1 MSWFTGKQHSHKRG
15 RKSSRIDPSTGR
27 NKRDK
32 SPLRTRDTGSRGGG
46 VPRQIGTGKAV
57 SRAQWRRD
65 KKTRRRLRSRNYP
78 ETNQGQGTA

>member
-15 RKSSRIDPSTGR
+15 HKSSRIDPSTGR

-32 SPLRTRDTGSRGGG
+32 SPLRKTHGGP
-46 VPRQIGTGKAV
+46 PRQIGTAKVV

-65 KKTRRRLRSRNYP
+65 KKTRRGR
-78 ETNQGQGTA
+78 